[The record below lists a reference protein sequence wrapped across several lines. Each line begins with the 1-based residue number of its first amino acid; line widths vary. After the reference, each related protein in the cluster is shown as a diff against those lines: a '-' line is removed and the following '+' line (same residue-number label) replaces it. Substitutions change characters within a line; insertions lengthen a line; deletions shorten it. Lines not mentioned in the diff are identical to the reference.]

1 MSKFINMANQEL
13 LDWIFTLRLSL
24 MDTYYQE
31 KDVIL
36 ELKYFLKNNKNIVGD
51 ECNQVLKEFYQK
63 YNVPIP
69 DEFIESIVI
78 PQSNFPFQTIQQ
90 NNNDELTDLDESDLE
105 DDENLPDLDSDDIP
119 DGIPNQIPQNFNM
132 VLQINGNTYSFNPA
146 SGGMQILSGEN
157 NGPVSI
163 NSQQNNIPPINNT
176 QQMMQVFSQMFNSF
190 QNMQPI
196 QPQEDILVTCDKD
209 DLEKLKEFDF
219 KIVDSKPNTHKE
231 VTTCAICKCDF
242 EENEK
247 LTETPCKHTFHSACI
262 NYWLDNKSNKCPVC
276 RKECGKSHAHT

>member
-1 MSKFINMANQEL
+1 MANQEL

-51 ECNQVLKEFYQK
+51 ECNQLLKEFYK
-63 YNVPIP
+63 KFNVPIP

-78 PQSNFPFQTIQQ
+78 PQAATYNYPALNFQINPQQ
-90 NNNDELTDLDESDLE
+90 LPQENDEEDSLTDLDEPDLE
-105 DDENLPDLDSDDIP
+105 DDDNLPDLDEPDDF
-119 DGIPNQIPQNFNM
+119 PNIQVPQNFNLM
-132 VLQINGNTYSFNPA
+132 LQMNGNTYSFNPTTGGIQLI
-146 SGGMQILSGEN
+146 SG
-157 NGPVSI
+157 
-163 NSQQNNIPPINNT
+163 QNNLSASNSNLMQEN
-176 QQMMQVFSQMFNSF
+176 QQQIMQMFNQMFNSF
-190 QNMQPI
+190 QNTQPI
-196 QPQEDILVTCDKD
+196 QPQEDILVTCDKN

-219 KIVDSKPNTHKE
+219 KTIDSKPNTHKE

-247 LTETPCKHTFHSACI
+247 LTETPCQHTFHSACI

-276 RKECGKSHAHT
+276 RKECGKAHAHT